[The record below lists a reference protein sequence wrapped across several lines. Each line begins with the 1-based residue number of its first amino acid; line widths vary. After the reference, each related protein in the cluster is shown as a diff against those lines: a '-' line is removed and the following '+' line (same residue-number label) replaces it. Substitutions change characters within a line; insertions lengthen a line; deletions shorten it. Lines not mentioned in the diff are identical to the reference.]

1 MIRADEKNVEIIIP
15 APDSEFPVIV
25 EKVGVDNKAYNN
37 TNEYKGKNY
46 WRIYNTSKWTA
57 TELFCRNSSGADL
70 SFKGLCGL

>member
-15 APDSEFPVIV
+15 APDSECPVIV

-46 WRIYNTSKWTA
+46 WRIRVYKIYKKYTSRIQDVKVDSYRIV
-57 TELFCRNSSGADL
+57 L
-70 SFKGLCGL
+70 